1 MSAENDLIQ
10 RLMISKKIMEK
21 HDTIGRGGVGKITVD
36 EYQPVNASYNIPQEL
51 ISEQP
56 VNINYPSA
64 MSPVMEATIPKYNG
78 EAPTPDRIL
87 KSNLPDEIK
96 QLMMEHPIVQPNSM
110 VAPSLPDD
118 LINKAARLMNTN
130 AKGEIVNEVVKPR
143 TNQQPQQYGVN
154 LDDIRNVV
162 RETVEEVLKE
172 NGLMVESTSKSNES
186 FRFKVGQHIF
196 EGKVTKIKKVSQ

>member
-1 MSAENDLIQ
+1 
-10 RLMISKKIMEK
+10 
-21 HDTIGRGGVGKITVD
+21 
-36 EYQPVNASYNIPQEL
+36 
-51 ISEQP
+51 
-56 VNINYPSA
+56 

-110 VAPSLPDD
+110 VAPSLSDD